1 MAEKYGR
8 SIAQLC
14 IRWVL
19 QKGLL
24 PLPKSVHKERIF
36 ENAKLF
42 DFEIAEEDMRY
53 LDSID
58 DCGWSGKHPD
68 TVWF

>member
-1 MAEKYGR
+1 M
-8 SIAQLC
+8 AQLC

-24 PLPKSVHKERIF
+24 PLPKSVTPSRIE
-36 ENAKLF
+36 ENAKIF
-42 DFEIAEEDMRY
+42 DFNISAEDMAY

-58 DCGWSGKHPD
+58 DCGWSGKDPD